1 MSTLYLTDSE
11 IADICAPLISPAAQ
25 VRYLIKLGLLVKR
38 KPNGKPLVARKEF
51 ERAMTN
57 SAEISNDDT
66 LSIQPNKSAYLKL
79 VGKERRYGT

>member
-1 MSTLYLTDSE
+1 MSSLYLTDSE

-57 SAEISNDDT
+57 SAEISHDAN
-66 LSIQPNKSAYLKL
+66 LSAQPNKSAYLKL